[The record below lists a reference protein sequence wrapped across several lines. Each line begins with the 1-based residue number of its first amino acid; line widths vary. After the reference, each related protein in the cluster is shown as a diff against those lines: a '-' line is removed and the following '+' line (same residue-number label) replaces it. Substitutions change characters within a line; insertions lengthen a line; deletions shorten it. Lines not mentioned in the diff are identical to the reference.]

1 MNPSA
6 APQTQP
12 DRSPTASFPHDVV
25 GAVARPWLQLADR
38 LSHDI
43 WMRDALLHTGYAHG
57 FRAVA
62 GLAGI
67 GAGDLATAEIRAAD
81 HEGRARTYVELVG
94 WREFTDVVRR
104 LAPDLR
110 PL

>member
-12 DRSPTASFPHDVV
+12 GQPRTASFPHDVV
-25 GAVARPWLQLADR
+25 GAVARPWLELAER
-38 LSHDI
+38 LGHDI
-43 WMRDALLHTGYAHG
+43 WMRDALVHTGYAHG
-57 FRAVA
+57 FRAVV
-62 GLAGI
+62 GLTGI
-67 GAGDLATAEIRAAD
+67 GAGDLATAELRAVE

-94 WREFTDVVRR
+94 WREYTDVVRR